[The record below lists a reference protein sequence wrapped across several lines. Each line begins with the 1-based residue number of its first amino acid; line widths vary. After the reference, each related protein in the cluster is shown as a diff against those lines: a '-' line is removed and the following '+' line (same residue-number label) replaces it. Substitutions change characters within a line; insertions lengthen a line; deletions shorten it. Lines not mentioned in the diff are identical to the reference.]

1 MAHPKEK
8 AINVGVDVGKHQ
20 FDAFILKRD
29 IQISVTNDA
38 SGIRTL
44 IGRLVRYKLDR
55 VVVEA
60 TGRRETELVLAAAER
75 GLPIIVCQ
83 PLKVRRYAGAK
94 GILAKTDK
102 IDARVLAEYAAVMKP
117 EVRAI
122 PAGNLRKIRD
132 LCVRRRQLID
142 MRTMEK
148 NRLDVMPKPFHPG
161 IGKLIR
167 QLDSHL
173 VALETKIDEL
183 IDSVDEWR
191 QLRERLM
198 TAPGVGVQLA
208 NTLVADLPDLGN
220 LNHKQ
225 IAALVGVAP
234 FNRDSGT
241 LRGKRRIRGGR
252 ATVRTVLFMAT
263 MTAVRF
269 NPRIRAMYQR
279 LLDAGKMKKVA
290 LIACMRKLIVML
302 NAMVKN
308 GTDWNENYA

>member
-122 PAGNLRKIRD
+122 PAD

-241 LRGKRRIRGGR
+241 LRGKRRIR
-252 ATVRTVLFMAT
+252 
-263 MTAVRF
+263 
-269 NPRIRAMYQR
+269 AMYQR
-279 LLDAGKMKKVA
+279 LIDAEKIKKVA

>member
-1 MAHPKEK
+1 MTHPTENTV
-8 AINVGVDVGKHQ
+8 NVGIDVGKHQ
-20 FDAFILKRD
+20 LDAFILERD
-29 IQISVTNDA
+29 IHISVTNDPK
-38 SGIRTL
+38 GIRTL
-44 IGRLVRYKLDR
+44 IGRLARYKLDR

-60 TGRRETELVLAAAER
+60 TGRRETGLVIAAAER
-75 GLPIIVCQ
+75 GFPIIVCQ
-83 PLKVRRYAGAK
+83 PIKVRRYAGAK
-94 GILAKTDK
+94 GILAKTDE

-117 EVRAI
+117 DVRDV

-148 NRLDVMPKPFHPG
+148 NRLDVMPKSFHHG
-161 IGKLIR
+161 IRKLIR

-173 VALETKIDEL
+173 ATLETEIHQL
-183 IDSVDEWR
+183 IESVDEWR
-191 QLRERLM
+191 RLRQRLL
-198 TAPGVGVQLA
+198 TVPGVGGQLA
-208 NTLVADLPDLGN
+208 NTLIADLPELGS

-234 FNRDSGT
+234 FNRDSGA

-279 LLDAGKMKKVA
+279 LLAAGKLKKVA

-302 NAMVKN
+302 NAMIKN
-308 GTDWNENYA
+308 GTDWEENYA